1 MIRRVGSVTIFVRD
15 KQAAKTFYTEVLGL
29 EVHDEG
35 PMPEGDAL
43 WLVLAPPGAE
53 TVIVLYR
60 MDEDWTHYE
69 QTMGKFQAITL
80 QVADLQATAAT
91 LRERGVQII
100 QEPTEGGFMIIAD
113 LEGNSIMLV
122 DEMLATQDD

>member
-1 MIRRVGSVTIFVRD
+1 MIRRVGSATIFVRD
-15 KQAAKTFYTEVLGL
+15 KLAAKAFYTEKLGL
-29 EVHDEG
+29 EVRDEG

-43 WLVLAPPGAE
+43 WLVLEPPGGAE

-60 MDEDWTHYE
+60 MDEDWAHYE
-69 QTMGKFQAITL
+69 QTMGKSQAITL
-80 QVADLQATAAT
+80 QVDDLQATTAT

-122 DEMLATQDD
+122 DANAG